1 MDFDLNEDQSL
12 LRDSVERLAAD
23 LYPSLESRQAR
34 LKAPLGFPAEGWAAF
49 AELGVAGLP
58 FSEEEG
64 GLGGGP
70 VETMLV
76 MEAVGRNLVVEP
88 LLASLV
94 LGSTALRLGGSAAQK
109 ARLVPDL
116 VAGTLRLTLA
126 HTERQSRYDLADVA
140 TTARRSGDG
149 FVLSGAK
156 SVVPNADAAGLM
168 VVSARVSGER
178 RDPHGIGLFL
188 VPADAAGV
196 AIEAYPTQDGGRAAE
211 VSFSDVAAPRRRGPR
226 RSRGWPAAPG
236 AGGRARDR
244 GAGRRGGRLH
254 GRAPR
259 AHRGLPQ
266 DPQAVR
272 RQRRLIPGA
281 AAPGGGHADP
291 AGAGALDGALRRH
304 DGRCAGCAGRAAA
317 ALSAVKVQINKACR
331 YVGQEAVQLHGGI
344 GMTLEYIGA
353 HHFKRLAMIEYQLG
367 DTAHH
372 LRRITQDDNGL
383 LAA

>member
-12 LRDSVERLAAD
+12 LRQSVERLAAD
-23 LYPSLESRQAR
+23 LYPSLEARQAR
-34 LKAPLGFPAEGWAAF
+34 LKAPLGFPDAGWRAF
-49 AELGVAGLP
+49 SELGVFGLP
-58 FSEEEG
+58 FTEDEG
-64 GLGGGP
+64 GFGGGP

-94 LGSTALRLGGSAAQK
+94 LGSTALRLGGSPAQK
-109 ARLVPDL
+109 QTHLPGVID
-116 VAGTLRLTLA
+116 GSLRLTLA
-126 HTERQSRYDLADVA
+126 HTERQSRYDLHDVA
-140 TTARRSGDG
+140 ATAKRSGDG

-156 SVVPNADAAGLM
+156 SVVLNADAAGLL

-188 VPADAAGV
+188 VPADAEGV
-196 AIEAYPTQDGGRAAE
+196 SVEAYPTQDGGRAAE
-211 VSFSDVAAPRRRGPR
+211 VSLSDVALGPDAVL
-226 RSRGWPAAPG
+226 GDPEA
-236 AGGRARDR
+236 
-244 GAGRRGGRLH
+244 
-254 GRAPR
+254 
-259 AHRGLPQ
+259 GLPLLERVVEHGIAALAAEAVGSMDALHKLTVEYLKTRKQ
-266 DPQAVR
+266 FGVSVGSFQALQHRAVDM
-272 RQRRLIPGA
+272 LIQLEQARSMALYA
-281 AAPGGGHADP
+281 AMMVDTPD
-291 AGAGALDGALRRH
+291 AGA
-304 DGRCAGCAGRAAA
+304 RAAA
-317 ALSAVKVQINKACR
+317 LAAVKVQINKACR

-372 LRRITQDDNGL
+372 LRRITDGEDGL

>member
-49 AELGVAGLP
+49 SELGVTGLP
-58 FSEEEG
+58 FSDEDG

-116 VAGTLRLTLA
+116 VSGDLRLTLA

-178 RDPHGIGLFL
+178 RDAQGIGLFL

-211 VSFSDVAAPRRRGPR
+211 VSFSEVQLPGDAALGDPE
-226 RSRGWPAAPG
+226 A
-236 AGGRARDR
+236 
-244 GAGRRGGRLH
+244 
-254 GRAPR
+254 
-259 AHRGLPQ
+259 GLPLLERVMEHGIAGLAAEAVGSMDALHALTVEYLKTRKQ
-266 DPQAVR
+266 FGVSVGSFQALQHRAVDM
-272 RQRRLIPGA
+272 LIQLEQARSMALYAAMMVDTPDA
-281 AAPGGGHADP
+281 AA
-291 AGAGALDGALRRH
+291 R
-304 DGRCAGCAGRAAA
+304 AA

-372 LRRITQDDNGL
+372 LRRITQDANGL